1 MARDVL
7 CRFRL
12 TGTLV
17 AKTPLHVGGHGA
29 DVDTDLPL
37 TRDGRGELYVPGT
50 SIAGALRQW
59 CEQAFG
65 DDSMN
70 VHWGFQDGD
79 HGHASFVIVEDLP
92 VNEAPAV
99 VVEVRDGVGID
110 RRRGAAAEYIKYDR
124 AILPRGTKLRFALSA
139 EAKDSE
145 QRLAVL
151 AMLAALKEAME
162 KAGVRLGASKTRGLG
177 RIKLEDGMLVEERL
191 NDRQGIL
198 AFLKNGGVMV
208 NPSDVEEAR
217 QKHTARTMPRLRII
231 INWQPAGPLMVKAG
245 FDGVAVDMLPLLSG
259 GNGGL
264 SLVLPGSSVK
274 GAMRAQAERIVRT
287 LLGRDLTGSFLTDLE
302 LPLIDDLFGL
312 RGLSDGD
319 IQRRRSEFEK
329 RHRGRTVPDD
339 GALGLA
345 ALSVDDCYGKTSL
358 SRERWAAVQGA
369 TTDAALRNALGTAGL
384 QSWSQAYH
392 VAVDRWTG
400 AAAESMLYTVLEPH
414 RAEWELLELE
424 VDLMRLRDTERLPA
438 VALLLVVLRD
448 LAQGRLPLGLAT
460 HRGMGAVEVKSVTIT
475 PQNVEASLDGLG
487 GVTVS
492 NHGLAN
498 VPAALN
504 QAWRSWIEREAT

>member
-1 MARDVL
+1 MARDLL

-12 TGTLV
+12 TGMLI
-17 AKTPLHVGGHGA
+17 ARTPLHVGGHGD

-37 TRDGRGELYVPGT
+37 ARDGGGELYVPGT

-65 DDSMN
+65 AGPMN
-70 VHWGFQDGD
+70 AHWGFQDGD
-79 HGHASFVIVEDLP
+79 EGHASFVIVEDVP
-92 VNEAPAV
+92 VNEAAAV

-110 RRRGAAAEYIKYDR
+110 RRRGAAAENIKYDR
-124 AILPRGTKLRFALSA
+124 TILPRGTKLKFALSA

-151 AMLAALKEAME
+151 AMLTALKEAME
-162 KAGVRLGASKTRGLG
+162 DARVRLGASKTRGLG
-177 RIKLEDGMLVEERL
+177 RIKLEDGKLVEERF
-191 NDRQGIL
+191 NDRQSIL
-198 AFLKNGGVMV
+198 AFLKNGGTAAI
-208 NPSDVEEAR
+208 PDVGEAR
-217 QKHTARTMPRLRII
+217 QKHPARAMPRLRII
-231 INWQPAGPLMVKAG
+231 INWQPAGTLMVKAG

-287 LLGRDLTGSFLTDLE
+287 LLGRDVTGSFLTDLE

-319 IQRRRSEFEK
+319 MQRRRSEFEK

-339 GALGLA
+339 VALGLA

-358 SRERWAAVQGA
+358 SRARWAAVQGA
-369 TTDAALRNALGTAGL
+369 TTDAALRNALRAAGL
-384 QSWSQAYH
+384 QPWSQAYH
-392 VAVDRWTG
+392 VTVDRWTG
-400 AAAESMLYTVLEPH
+400 AAAESMLYSVLEPH
-414 RAEWELLELE
+414 RVEWEPLELE
-424 VDLMRLRDTERLPA
+424 VDLGRLRDTERLPA

-448 LAQGRLPLGLAT
+448 LAQGRLPLGFAT

-504 QAWRSWIEREAT
+504 QAWPSWIEREAT